1 MSDKQDFSEIGD
13 KIKDA
18 VQDAVNSGDFGQ
30 LNRVINDS
38 VNGALDEVRWQ
49 VNQAHDRVYKR
60 TDTTVEYKSGKR
72 NIASSYSTSQSPYRR
87 QMEQKQRY
95 TTAKQ
100 YQRPDGT
107 VVYKNTISV
116 PQVFVKKG
124 KISGILMTVLGGI
137 GLGAF
142 GLTALII
149 GIIWVATQ
157 GQPYS
162 SAALGWLTGSFGLLA
177 AGSGV
182 VLKRGGGLRRRLG
195 RAERYLK
202 LAGEEMYVRISEL
215 SEKTGWNEK
224 KLGRDIRGMIE
235 SGMFPEGHMDEKNDI
250 FVIDDETW
258 DQYLEEKEE
267 YEQQIAEKKRK
278 ELTGNGAD
286 AGQSADSAKRAD
298 DKAAGQNG
306 TDGKETSQNGAVH
319 SEEALTKE
327 AQIEKD
333 GQAYMERLRE
343 LNIQIPG
350 EVISNKLYK
359 LDYLLKRI
367 FQTLREHPEQSD
379 QMRRFME
386 YYLPTTVKLVE
397 SYAEFDSAGVEG
409 ENIRTAKEEIEK
421 TMDTINEAFEK
432 LLDDLY
438 QDAAFEASAD
448 AKVLKTVLAQDGY
461 MKSDF
466 EKQEE

>member
-13 KIKDA
+13 RIKDA

-30 LNRVINDS
+30 LNHVINDS

-49 VNQAHDRVYKR
+49 VNQAHERVYKR
-60 TDTTVEYKSGKR
+60 TDKTVEYKSAKR
-72 NIASSYSTSQSPYRR
+72 SIASSYSTSQSPYRR

-107 VVYKNTISV
+107 IVYKNTINV
-116 PQVFVKKG
+116 PQIFVKKG
-124 KISGILMTVLGGI
+124 KVSGVLLSVFGGI
-137 GLGAF
+137 GLGTF
-142 GLTALII
+142 GLTALIMA
-149 GIIWVATQ
+149 IIWAAT
-157 GQPYS
+157 S
-162 SAALGWLTGSFGLLA
+162 SASLGGMTILFGLMA
-177 AGSGV
+177 AACGG
-182 VLKRGGGLRRRLG
+182 VLKRGGGLCKRLG

-202 LAGEEMYVRISEL
+202 LAGEEMYIRISEL
-215 SEKTGWNEK
+215 SEKTGWTPK
-224 KLGRDIRGMIE
+224 KLGRDIRTMIE

-258 DQYLEEKEE
+258 EQYLEEKEE
-267 YEQQIAEKKRK
+267 YEQQLAEKKRK
-278 ELTGNGAD
+278 ELTAD
-286 AGQSADSAKRAD
+286 VGQSAGGANRAD
-298 DKAAGQNG
+298 GKAAGQNQ
-306 TDGKETSQNGAVH
+306 TADGAAAH

-367 FQTLREHPEQSD
+367 FQTLREHPEKISSAN
-379 QMRRFME
+379 RFLI
-386 YYLPTTVKLVE
+386 YYLDTVGRILGQYVN
-397 SYAEFDSAGVEG
+397 F
-409 ENIRTAKEEIEK
+409 
-421 TMDTINEAFEK
+421 
-432 LLDDLY
+432 
-438 QDAAFEASAD
+438 QDAGLGTSEVREFQR
-448 AKVLKTVLAQDGY
+448 KVRAILPKLKTGFEEQLSQLMASERFDAEAD
-461 MKSDF
+461 MKVMEGLLNTEGFQWEANQNGSV
-466 EKQEE
+466 